1 MTFLLEKNLNLA
13 ELYDQ
18 DYCLW
23 IENTVELLRLGELS
37 KLDIPNLIEEI
48 EDMSKKEKKALES
61 NLEILLMHLLKYKY
75 QPQKITNSWKFT
87 IREHRNRIKK
97 AFKYSP
103 SLKRLFE
110 NVFEE
115 SYQQARKFTADETGL
130 SIETFP
136 QQCCFSL
143 EEILDENYLP
153 KNDS

>member
-1 MTFLLEKNLNLA
+1 MTFLLENNINLA

-23 IENTVELLRLGELS
+23 IKNTVKLLREGELS

-48 EDMSKKEKKALES
+48 EDMSKREKKALES

-75 QPQKITNSWKFT
+75 QPEKITNSWKFT

-103 SLKRLFE
+103 SLKIFFQD
-110 NVFEE
+110 VFVE
-115 SYQQARKFTADETGL
+115 SYQQARKFAADETGL
-130 SIETFP
+130 SIDTFP

-143 EEILDENYLP
+143 EEVLDENYLP
-153 KNDS
+153 KI